1 MYLSWWS
8 ATQLFLNQKTYQ
20 WFLTGLVMAQS
31 IVCQPLGRSDDLVAF
46 LPNHDHG
53 ISRRF
58 AQTTPEIMAHV
69 VWSHTVCIL
78 CLVCQLSVLCQ
89 RDNITVFA
97 STVCSRG
104 SSIWFT
110 CQILSTCLLV
120 PYWSLAKIN
129 ILSRKTRHANI
140 LLFMGWTAL
149 PQITIVTQWCD
160 GSTLYRHLHVMETRF
175 EMYQLIDIARQ
186 SAQGVE

>member
-1 MYLSWWS
+1 MYRLPP
-8 ATQLFLNQKTYQ
+8 
-20 WFLTGLVMAQS
+20 GLIYSPMMIMCS
-31 IVCQPLGRSDDLVAF
+31 I
-46 LPNHDHG
+46 
-53 ISRRF
+53 
-58 AQTTPEIMAHV
+58 
-69 VWSHTVCIL
+69 
-78 CLVCQLSVLCQ
+78 
-89 RDNITVFA
+89 
-97 STVCSRG
+97 
-104 SSIWFT
+104 
-110 CQILSTCLLV
+110 
-120 PYWSLAKIN
+120 